1 MPAVPAPAAP
11 RGSDADDRRS
21 FDPTGWVGG
30 LIVMGVICAAL
41 WVVQIVNSAAGLDLA
56 QYGLRPR
63 DVSGLK
69 GVVTGPFLHRGF
81 GRLFANSVPFI
92 LLGWVVLR
100 GGVRSFLAATAII
113 VLGGGLIAWLVA
125 PSVAPGHAIV
135 GSSTLIIGWLG
146 YVLGR
151 AYFSRK
157 VRWIIVAV
165 LVVFFFGTLLG
176 SLLPSV
182 GSSVPWEA
190 EVASFVAGV
199 LASWLLHPRSK
210 RGRLPR
216 PRVTSPG
223 PAASPNSGVTG
234 EALS

>member
-11 RGSDADDRRS
+11 RGSDDDRRS

-30 LIVMGVICAAL
+30 LIVMGVFCAAL
-41 WVVQIVNSAAGLDLA
+41 WIVQIVNSAGGLHLA

-63 DVSGLK
+63 DIGGLK
-69 GVVTGPFLHRGF
+69 GVVTGPFLHQGF

-113 VLGGGLIAWLVA
+113 VVGGGLIAWLVA
-125 PSVAPGHAIV
+125 PSVAPGHGIV

-146 YVLGR
+146 FVLGR
-151 AYFSRK
+151 AFFSRK

-165 LVVFFFGTLLG
+165 MVVFFFGTLLG

-199 LASWLLHPRSK
+199 LASWLLHPRAK
-210 RGRLPR
+210 RGRSPR
-216 PRVTSPG
+216 PVVASGG
-223 PAASPNSGVTG
+223 PDVQPNPGVTG
-234 EALS
+234 EPLS

>member
-1 MPAVPAPAAP
+1 
-11 RGSDADDRRS
+11 
-21 FDPTGWVGG
+21 
-30 LIVMGVICAAL
+30 
-41 WVVQIVNSAAGLDLA
+41 
-56 QYGLRPR
+56 
-63 DVSGLK
+63 
-69 GVVTGPFLHRGF
+69 
-81 GRLFANSVPFI
+81 
-92 LLGWVVLR
+92 
-100 GGVRSFLAATAII
+100 VRSFLTATAII
-113 VLGGGLIAWLVA
+113 VIGGGLIAWLVA

-182 GSSVPWEA
+182 GSAVPWEA

-199 LASWLLHPRSK
+199 LASWLLHPRAK
-210 RGRLPR
+210 RGRPPR
-216 PRVTSPG
+216 PGVIPIAPDAT
-223 PAASPNSGVTG
+223 PNSGVTG